1 MTQRMGKNS
10 RHAPQR
16 DLGSARASRAG
27 DGALAIANF
36 VASVVLLAREVGFG
50 EGAETG
56 TRGACAPQNLRWQ
69 NAPRFDHAK

>member
-10 RHAPQR
+10 RDAPQR

-36 VASVVLLAREVGFG
+36 VVSVVLLAREVGFG

-56 TRGACAPQNLRWQ
+56 TRGRVRSPEFALAECATFRSC
-69 NAPRFDHAK
+69 

>member
-1 MTQRMGKNS
+1 V
-10 RHAPQR
+10 QR

-36 VASVVLLAREVGFG
+36 IASRFFLVRCVGFG

-56 TRGACAPQNLRWQ
+56 TRGACAPQNLRSQ
-69 NAPRFDHAK
+69 PADRLIILD